1 MGMTGFPPAKI
12 FRIIRVHK
20 HSPQR
25 TPMSEYLQIAI
36 DAARDAGR
44 FLVESVGKVKQIE
57 TKKGEIRNLVSE
69 IDRGAEKMIIRRIRE
84 RFPHHE
90 FLAEESGGSLGPADF
105 RWIIDPLDG
114 TTNFLHAVPIFSVT
128 LALERNGEV
137 VSGVTYDPNRD
148 ELFTAEKGSGAFL
161 NGERLQVTSQTDLIQ
176 SLLVTGFP
184 YDIAG
189 NPDHPAEHFTNF
201 LHASQGIRRLGS
213 AALDLAYVAA
223 GRFDGFY
230 EVALQPWDM
239 AAGRLMVEEAGG
251 TVSDFHGNPS
261 TIYVKQIVAS
271 NGPIHAGMLRVLA
284 AAPSASG

>member
-1 MGMTGFPPAKI
+1 
-12 FRIIRVHK
+12 
-20 HSPQR
+20 
-25 TPMSEYLQIAI
+25 MSEYLQVAI

-44 FLVESVGKVKQIE
+44 FLVESVGRVKQVE
-57 TKKGEIRNLVSE
+57 TKKGEVRNLVSE
-69 IDRGAEKMIIRRIRE
+69 IDRGAEEMIIRRIRE
-84 RFPHHE
+84 RFPRHE
-90 FLAEESGGSLGPADF
+90 YLAEESGGRLGPAEF

-128 LALERNGEV
+128 IGLERNGEIV
-137 VSGVTYDPNRD
+137 AGVTYDPNRD
-148 ELFTAEKGSGAFL
+148 ELFTSEKGAGAFL
-161 NGERLQVTSQTDLIQ
+161 NGERLRVTSQPDLIQ

-184 YDIAG
+184 YDITG

-213 AALDLAYVAA
+213 AALDLAYLAA
-223 GRFDGFY
+223 GRFDGFW

-251 TVSDFHGNPS
+251 TVSDFQGNPS

-271 NGPIHAGMLRVLA
+271 NGPIHQEMVRVLGMA
-284 AAPSASG
+284 YR